1 MMSLF
6 LAFHVHAARRGEG
19 LLPELLGLR
28 PQPRDVPKA
37 VNQNP
42 AVPATIEK
50 KGDSKPAPQ
59 VRKAVR
65 KPVVL

>member
-19 LLPELLGLR
+19 LLPEFLGLA
-28 PQPRDVPKA
+28 PQSRDAPKA
-37 VNQNP
+37 VNENP
-42 AVPATIEK
+42 AAPNDDAK
-50 KGDSKPAPQ
+50 AAPKPDPQ
-59 VRKAVR
+59 ARKVAR